1 MEEGGIVPPHSVLA
15 PRTALGLLPSR
26 SPILRLGQRHCSGQ
40 KNNVSPE
47 RRHDEPRVGRLFDL
61 SCHARNLRSLPVG
74 PTRVGPW
81 MRRHRPA
88 MVEAGPH
95 DALDGVALPARNS
108 HQINPHLPYRY
119 QAELLT
125 VIVSG
130 TSRRNV
136 LGAIANG
143 KERLQL
149 PVATTT
155 ELSSKEQKRRRF
167 CRSDSQQ

>member
-1 MEEGGIVPPHSVLA
+1 MTSKIVDQNGGDGGEGSELCTDLGIDRFGANPEWKRAASCRPIRCWPQDGARVASQQ
-15 PRTALGLLPSR
+15 
-26 SPILRLGQRHCSGQ
+26 SPILRPGQRHCSGQ

-81 MRRHRPA
+81 MRRSRPA
-88 MVEAGPH
+88 TAEVKLH
-95 DALDGVALPARNS
+95 DALNGVALPVRNS

-136 LGAIANG
+136 LGAIAN
-143 KERLQL
+143 
-149 PVATTT
+149 
-155 ELSSKEQKRRRF
+155 
-167 CRSDSQQ
+167 